1 LTRKF
6 SFARKARGMSARLSA
21 LCICAAALVASVR
34 ASGEEPHSAS
44 PHAGADHP
52 DAAHSEGA
60 HGEEHHQEFNWFHG
74 FIGVKDGVEPDL
86 LWRTPGMPPPF
97 GALLLNTLLLFG
109 IIFKVA
115 KKPVMRGLLERR
127 QRIMRGIDEAAAMKK
142 EAAAQLEMYKSKL
155 ANLDSEIERIRT
167 DMRATAELERQRILA
182 EASAR
187 SLRLQQEARLLV
199 EQELKGLREQLT
211 RETAQA
217 ALRSAREL
225 LLASTSTEDHR
236 RLCEQYLQTLAPNGT
251 LLGQRSEST

>member
-1 LTRKF
+1 LI
-6 SFARKARGMSARLSA
+6 RKARGARAGASLSA
-21 LCICAAALVASVR
+21 LVVCAAALFVSPQ

-44 PHAGADHP
+44 PHAGAEHP
-52 DAAHSEGA
+52 EGA
-60 HGEEHHQEFNWFHG
+60 HAEEHHQDFNWFHG
-74 FIGVKDGVEPDL
+74 FIGVKDGVEPSL

-142 EAAAQLEMYKSKL
+142 EATAQLEMYKSKL
-155 ANLDSEIERIRT
+155 GNLDSEIERIRT

-182 EASAR
+182 EANTR

-225 LLASTSTEDHR
+225 LIAGTSTADHR